1 MSHLI
6 DLFLS
11 LTAGMGYWGVFILMT
26 IESTFL
32 PLPSEIVIPPA
43 AYLAYKGEM
52 SLWIVILAGVAG
64 SVAGALIN
72 YFLARFLG
80 RPLVYA
86 FVNTKWA
93 KYIFLNEK
101 KVVKAEGYF
110 KDSGRLST
118 FIGRLIPGIRHL
130 ISIPAG
136 FVRMPIRPFVFY
148 TFLGSFIWVT
158 ILAVLG
164 YAFGANQELIF
175 KYAKMIGYGLLGLV
189 ALVLVVVALTKK
201 KLKSS

>member
-1 MSHLI
+1 MSHFI
-6 DLFLS
+6 DLFLG
-11 LTAGMGYWGVFILMT
+11 LTSGMGYWGVFILMT

-52 SLWIVILAGVAG
+52 TLWIIVLAGVAG
-64 SVAGALIN
+64 SILGALIN

-80 RPLVYA
+80 RPLAYA

-93 KYIFLNEK
+93 KYLFLNEK
-101 KVVKAEGYF
+101 KLIKAEGYF
-110 KDSGRLST
+110 KDSGKLST
-118 FIGRLIPGIRHL
+118 FVGRLIPGIRHL

-136 FVRMPIRPFVFY
+136 FVRMPIKPFVLY

-164 YAFGANQELIF
+164 YSFGANQDLIF
-175 KYAKMIGYGLLGLV
+175 KYSKMIGYGLLGLV
-189 ALVLVVVALTKK
+189 VFVVFAVAFARKRAVK
-201 KLKSS
+201 